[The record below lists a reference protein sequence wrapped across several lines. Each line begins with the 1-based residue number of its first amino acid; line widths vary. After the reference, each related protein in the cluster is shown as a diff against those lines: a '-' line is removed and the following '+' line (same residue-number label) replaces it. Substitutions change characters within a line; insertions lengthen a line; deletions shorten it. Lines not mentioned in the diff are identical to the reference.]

1 MGVATTM
8 AIIGGVAS
16 AAQAVKGA
24 KEASETKSALNNLK
38 LPEWQNPYE
47 NMQVSTMGADLQRQE
62 SQRTAASN
70 IEALQGAGVRGI
82 VGGVGRVQGE
92 QQQMN
97 QQIAADLDRQQK
109 EINQQS
115 AQAQMQIQGIEEQR
129 YRGDVSALSSQVNQ
143 GNQMLWSGLTGVAQS
158 GMAAVSA
165 NAGGATTTTGTTATG
180 GSTGMSVSQMQSKYN
195 PPIKKIG
202 SEFKIG

>member
-16 AAQAVKGA
+16 ATQAVKGA
-24 KEASETKSALNNLK
+24 QQASAAKNALNDLEI
-38 LPEWQNPYE
+38 PEWVNPYE
-47 NMQVSTMGADLQRQE
+47 NAQVSTMGADLQRQE

-70 IEALQGAGVRGI
+70 IEALQGAGVRGL
-82 VGGVGRVQGE
+82 VGGVGRVQAQ
-92 QQQMN
+92 QQQMD

-109 EINQQS
+109 ELDQQK
-115 AQAQMQIQGIEEQR
+115 AQAQMQIQGVEEQR

-143 GNQMLWSGLTGVAQS
+143 GNQMMWTGIGGVAQA

-165 NAGGATTTTGTTATG
+165 NAGGATTTTTGTTATG
-180 GSTGMSVSQMQSKYN
+180 GGGMTQSQFNTNYGMPKSTYT
-195 PPIKKIG
+195 PPKIG
-202 SEFKIG
+202 

>member
-24 KEASETKSALNNLK
+24 QEASAAKDALNNLK

-47 NMQVSTMGADLQRQE
+47 NAQVSTLGADYSREL
-62 SQRTAASN
+62 SQGTAASN
-70 IEALQGAGVRGI
+70 IEALQGAGVRGL

-92 QQQMN
+92 QQQLD

-109 EINQQS
+109 ELDQQK
-115 AQAQMQIQGIEEQR
+115 AQAYMQLKGVEEQR
-129 YRGDVSALSSQVNQ
+129 YRGDVAALSSQVNQ
-143 GNQMLWSGLTGVAQS
+143 GNQMMWAGITGVAQS

-165 NAGGATTTTGTTATG
+165 NAGGDKDTTKPPTG
-180 GSTGMSVSQMQSKYN
+180 GSSGMSVSQMQSKYN
-195 PPIKKIG
+195 PSIKKIG
-202 SEFKIG
+202 E

>member
-8 AIIGGVAS
+8 AIIGGAAS
-16 AAQAVKGA
+16 AFQAVKGA
-24 KEASETKSALNNLK
+24 QEASAAKSALNDLK
-38 LPEWQNPYE
+38 IPEWVNPYE
-47 NMQVSTMGADLQRQE
+47 NMQVSTMGADLQMQE

-109 EINQQS
+109 ELDQQK
-115 AQAQMQIQGIEEQR
+115 AQAKMQIQGIEEQR
-129 YRGDVSALSSQVNQ
+129 YKGDVAALSSQVNQ
-143 GNQMLWSGLTGVAQS
+143 GNQMMWTGIGGVAQA

-165 NAGGATTTTGTTATG
+165 NAPVDKFDTNTGKPLFDAKTG
-180 GSTGMSVSQMQSKYN
+180 K
-195 PPIKKIG
+195 PIK
-202 SEFKIG
+202 

>member
-1 MGVATTM
+1 M

-24 KEASETKSALNNLK
+24 QQASAAKNALNDLEI
-38 LPEWQNPYE
+38 PEWVNPYE
-47 NMQVSTMGADLQRQE
+47 NAQVSTMGADLQRQE

-70 IEALQGAGVRGI
+70 IEALQGAGVRGL
-82 VGGVGRVQGE
+82 VGGVGRVQAQ
-92 QQQMN
+92 QQQMD

-109 EINQQS
+109 ELDQQK
-115 AQAQMQIQGIEEQR
+115 AQAQMQIQGVEEQR

-143 GNQMLWSGLTGVAQS
+143 GNQMMWTGIGGVAQA

-165 NAGGATTTTGTTATG
+165 NAPVDKFDTNTGKPLFDAKTG
-180 GSTGMSVSQMQSKYN
+180 K
-195 PPIKKIG
+195 PIK
-202 SEFKIG
+202 

>member
-1 MGVATTM
+1 M

-24 KEASETKSALNNLK
+24 QQASAAKDALNDLK

-47 NMQVSTMGADLQRQE
+47 NAQVSTMGADLQRQE

-70 IEALQGAGVRGI
+70 IQALQGAGVRGL
-82 VGGVGRVQGE
+82 VGGVGRVQAE
-92 QQQMN
+92 QQQMD

-109 EINQQS
+109 ELDQQK
-115 AQAQMQIQGIEEQR
+115 AQAQMQIQGVEEQR

-143 GNQMLWSGLTGVAQS
+143 GNQMMWTGITGVAQS

-165 NAGGATTTTGTTATG
+165 NKPKDKFDPQTG
-180 GSTGMSVSQMQSKYN
+180 K
-195 PPIKKIG
+195 PIV
-202 SEFKIG
+202 E